1 MLIIFYLLLF
11 LCATTHCDDIPTDEE
26 IEVAFRKVEEAL
38 NDLQEVKSLVKEV
51 KDSLATTPDYKSS
64 ALEIAKAFYTSV
76 PMLKSDNGYT
86 VAEGALLLAAGIA
99 ENIPG
104 GTIIASVAT
113 LIASVIGIINTDKV
127 GIAGSSHISLI
138 LCTSVF
144 VVGKRFSGQGGRE
157 LLVLDAI

>member
-1 MLIIFYLLLF
+1 MLLTFCLVLF

-26 IEVAFRKVEEAL
+26 VEAAFREVELAL
-38 NDLQEVKSLVKEV
+38 NDREEIKALIRKV
-51 KDSLATTPDYKSS
+51 KDSVTTKPDYKKN
-64 ALEIAKAFYTSV
+64 ALGIAKALSTSV
-76 PMLKSDNGYT
+76 PKLKSDNGYT

-127 GIAGSSHISLI
+127 CITGSSQNISFI
-138 LCTSVF
+138 LCTMLVF
-144 VVGKRFSGQGGRE
+144 VGLLDCCMCSVGS
-157 LLVLDAI
+157 LLLCP